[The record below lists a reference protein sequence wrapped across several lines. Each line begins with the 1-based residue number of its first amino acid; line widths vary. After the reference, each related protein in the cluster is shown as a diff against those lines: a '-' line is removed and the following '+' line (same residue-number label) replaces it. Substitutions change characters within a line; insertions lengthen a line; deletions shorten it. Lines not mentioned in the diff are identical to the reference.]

1 MILCIIAIIVSI
13 LACFV
18 FYRNKEFDAF
28 KLCSLICCVDL
39 LVFNSVKAGFIASI
53 CYNIIF
59 AVIFLFKCG
68 IDYSIVKTDVFD
80 ENRIILGTI
89 LFSVLAIFTIVF

>member
-1 MILCIIAIIVSI
+1 MIWCIFAIICSI

-18 FYRNKEFDAF
+18 SIKNKEFDAF

-68 IDYSIVKTDVFD
+68 IDYSIVKTDIFD
-80 ENRIILGTI
+80 GDRIILGTV